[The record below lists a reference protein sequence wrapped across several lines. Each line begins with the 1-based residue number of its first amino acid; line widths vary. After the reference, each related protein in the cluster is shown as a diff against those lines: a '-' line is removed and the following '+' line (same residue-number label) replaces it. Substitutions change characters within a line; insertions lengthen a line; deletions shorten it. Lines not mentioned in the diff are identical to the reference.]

1 MSYGTPISSFAP
13 TLRTRRTAEGL
24 VALLLETGLLV
35 GELARLTWA
44 QVSVRERSGWV
55 DVVGKRQKHR
65 RVPLNAEARTALAAI
80 RAKEES
86 PPGPVFRGKRGP

>member
-24 VALLLETGLLV
+24 VALPLETGLLV
-35 GELARLTWA
+35 GELAHLTWA

-55 DVVGKRQKHR
+55 DVVGKRGKHR
-65 RVPLNAEARTALAAI
+65 RVPLNAAARDALAAI
-80 RAKEES
+80 RPDGERPS
-86 PPGPVFRGKRGP
+86 GPLLIR